1 MLGCAQCNAGC
12 TGGVCRVYMLGLTLE
27 WIKSQG
33 GVDAMDKCNKMKCAM
48 IYDVIDNSD
57 GFY

>member
-1 MLGCAQCNAGC
+1 M
-12 TGGVCRVYMLGLTLE
+12 YMLGLTLE